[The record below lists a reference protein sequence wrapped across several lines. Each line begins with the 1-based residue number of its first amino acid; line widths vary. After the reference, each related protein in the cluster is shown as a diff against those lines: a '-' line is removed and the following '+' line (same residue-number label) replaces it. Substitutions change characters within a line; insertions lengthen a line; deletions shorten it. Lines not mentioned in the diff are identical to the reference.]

1 MSPTATISGARFGQP
16 SEASRDIH
24 TIAKMFIVVDD
35 VATLVDADRNAMRRW
50 AETAVF
56 CSVAPRWT
64 ATAQRGND
72 ASKLDQ
78 GAVAGCCLVLAS
90 TTSRKRARRRSIRPP
105 TAQPRLRHCMRSALA
120 QLIPLDC
127 LE

>member
-1 MSPTATISGARFGQP
+1 
-16 SEASRDIH
+16 
-24 TIAKMFIVVDD
+24 MFIVVDD
-35 VATLVDADRNAMRRW
+35 VATLVGADRNAMRRL

-78 GAVAGCCLVLAS
+78 G
-90 TTSRKRARRRSIRPP
+90 RRWVFFIRPG
-105 TAQPRLRHCMRSALA
+105 ALWS
-120 QLIPLDC
+120 
-127 LE
+127 